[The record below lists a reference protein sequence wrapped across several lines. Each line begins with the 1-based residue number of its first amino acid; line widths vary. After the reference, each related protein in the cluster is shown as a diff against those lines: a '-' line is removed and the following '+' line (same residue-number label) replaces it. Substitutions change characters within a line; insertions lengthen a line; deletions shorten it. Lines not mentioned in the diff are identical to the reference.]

1 MNALPSVEQ
10 PHARAWAIP
19 TAVALGCVA
28 LAARS
33 VSVLS
38 LGPTVAVGVLGL
50 SGLVTHTD
58 DKQSTRGRIVVVTLI
73 GVAAITAVRLISPP
87 IHVAY
92 TSWAFGANVVAA
104 VAEEAFFRRF
114 VYGWISARSEDLAI
128 VIAGIL
134 FAVIHIPIYGIGVLP
149 IDLAAG
155 MLLGWQRRESGTWLS
170 PAITH
175 VIANIILMR

>member
-1 MNALPSVEQ
+1 MNAIPSIEQ
-10 PHARAWAIP
+10 PRARAWVKPA
-19 TAVALGCVA
+19 AVALGCAA

-38 LGPTVAVGVLGL
+38 LGPTMAVGVLGMAGVV
-50 SGLVTHTD
+50 SYRDAEHPSRARIAAVT
-58 DKQSTRGRIVVVTLI
+58 VI
-73 GVAAITAVRLISPP
+73 GVAAVVAVRLISPP
-87 IHVAY
+87 VHVAY

-114 VYGWISARSEDLAI
+114 VYGWIAAGSEDLAI
-128 VIAGIL
+128 VIAAVL

-149 IDLAAG
+149 IDFAAG

-175 VIANIILMR
+175 VVANIILMR

>member
-10 PHARAWAIP
+10 PRARAWAIP
-19 TAVALGCVA
+19 AAVALGCVA
-28 LAARS
+28 LAART
-33 VSVLS
+33 VSVLAIM
-38 LGPTVAVGVLGL
+38 PTVAVGVLGL
-50 SGLVTHTD
+50 AGAVKHLAAEPPS
-58 DKQSTRGRIVVVTLI
+58 RARIATVTLI
-73 GVAAITAVRLISPP
+73 GIAAVVAVRVISPP

-114 VYGWISARSEDLAI
+114 VYGWIAARSEDLAI
-128 VIAGIL
+128 VIAAIL
-134 FAVIHIPIYGIGVLP
+134 FALIHIPVYGVGVLP

-170 PAITH
+170 PAMTH